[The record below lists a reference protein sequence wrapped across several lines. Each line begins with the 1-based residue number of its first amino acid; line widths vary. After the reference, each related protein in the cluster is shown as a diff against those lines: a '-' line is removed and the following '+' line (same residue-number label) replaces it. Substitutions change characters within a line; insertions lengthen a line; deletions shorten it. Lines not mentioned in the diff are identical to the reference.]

1 MDDRHF
7 YSLAFDAVRDPLLVV
22 DAAGDVHA
30 ANASAIRFLDVA
42 QDTGLFGSEK
52 AGGGEAFSPLA
63 SAGVLALV
71 RRRLSVRAQPVYARD
86 GRDLGIVVDVEPLPG
101 SAALLHFRSP
111 TERLARE
118 LWSDDAVA
126 AVAHE
131 IKNPLAAMRS
141 ALDVVLKDPSAV
153 LLEPHRRM
161 LGAFDR
167 SARRL
172 ARFVDGVLNLSR
184 LHSGVGPAA
193 RESSGVRALI
203 EGVVEEYRALHPHKC
218 PRIECEAQ
226 NDDLHVFADRD
237 GVEIVL
243 LNLLGNAARFAP
255 DGDVVTVRSSRAG
268 VESMEEELRLMPWDV
283 VGRPRLARIDVEDRG
298 LGMTP
303 EVLAHLFE
311 RYHAPADA
319 ERLTRFS
326 APHDLGGTHLG
337 LHISRGIAEAHDG
350 WMRVESRLGEGTVA
364 SVFIPEDEATAR
376 LLSRLR
382 IAADSARRWQ
392 RAGRGLA
399 VVALGKATPDSWED
413 LAARWP
419 EAPRV
424 DPLASTCASQ
434 RTLLWALDDDLAVAI
449 VPLAHTEDGPAAA
462 LGEPVLR
469 ADQFAWGMRGFV
481 AGWCRVE
488 DATSF
493 AQAFHR
499 AASRMGRACAH
510 IAHTAAGGVETGP
523 PRLRTR
529 GGETTG
535 PAAES
540 VHEATANWDEDVME
554 TVGILPAIDTTHDV
568 ENEE

>member
-42 QDTGLFGSEK
+42 QDTGLFASEADE
-52 AGGGEAFSPLA
+52 AGYPIA
-63 SAGVLALV
+63 SAGVLGLV
-71 RRRLSVRAQPVYARD
+71 RRRLSVHAQPVYASD

-141 ALDVVLKDPSAV
+141 ALDVVLKDPAAV

-172 ARFVDGVLNLSR
+172 ARFVDGVLHVSR
-184 LHSGVGPAA
+184 LHNGAGPAA
-193 RESSGVRALI
+193 REPFAVFGLL

-218 PRIECEAQ
+218 PRIVC
-226 NDDLHVFADRD
+226 DVHGPDVHLFANRD
-237 GVEIVL
+237 GAEIVL

-255 DGDVVTVRSSRAG
+255 EGDVVTVRSSRAG
-268 VESMEEELRLMPWDV
+268 VESMEEEMRLMPWDV
-283 VGRPRLARIDVEDRG
+283 VGRPRLARIDVEDHG

-303 EVLAHLFE
+303 DVLAHLFD

-319 ERLTRFS
+319 ESMARFS
-326 APHDLGGTHLG
+326 AARDSGGTHLG
-337 LHISRGIAEAHDG
+337 LHISRGIVEGHDG

-399 VVALGKATPDSWED
+399 VVALGKATSDSWED
-413 LAARWP
+413 LAGRWP
-419 EAPRV
+419 GRPRV

-434 RTLLWALDDDLAVAI
+434 RTLLWALDDDLAVGI
-449 VPLAHTEDGPAAA
+449 VPLAHPEDDPAAT

-469 ADQFAWGMRGFV
+469 ADEFAWGMHGFV

-510 IAHTAAGGVETGP
+510 IAQHAGAGG
-523 PRLRTR
+523 
-529 GGETTG
+529 
-535 PAAES
+535 
-540 VHEATANWDEDVME
+540 EATRPAREMAPSWDDDAME
-554 TVGILPAIDTTHDV
+554 PVGILPALDTTHDV

>member
-1 MDDRHF
+1 MDERHF

-42 QDTGLFGSEK
+42 QDTGLFGSSG
-52 AGGGEAFSPLA
+52 ADGGEAISPIA
-63 SAGVLALV
+63 STGVLELV
-71 RRRLSVRAQPVYARD
+71 RRRLTVRAQPVYASD

-153 LLEPHRRM
+153 FLEPHRRM

-172 ARFVDGVLNLSR
+172 ARFVDGVLNVSR
-184 LHSGVGPAA
+184 LRSGAGPAA
-193 RESSGVRALI
+193 REPIAALRLI

-218 PRIECEAQ
+218 PRMVCDVQ
-226 NDDLHVFADRD
+226 GLDVHVFADRD
-237 GVEIVL
+237 GAEIVL

-255 DGDVVTVRSSRAG
+255 EGDVVTVRSSRAG
-268 VESMEEELRLMPWDV
+268 VESVEEEMRLIPWDV
-283 VGRPRLARIDVEDRG
+283 VGRPRLARIDVEDHG

-303 EVLAHLFE
+303 DVLAHLFD

-319 ERLTRFS
+319 ESMTRFS
-326 APHDLGGTHLG
+326 SVHDSGGTHLG
-337 LHISRGIAEAHDG
+337 LHISRGIVEAHDG
-350 WMRVESRLGEGTVA
+350 WMRIESRLGEGTVA

-392 RAGRGLA
+392 RAGRCLA

-413 LAARWP
+413 RAGGWP
-419 EAPRV
+419 GTPRV

-434 RTLLWALDDDLAVAI
+434 RTLLWVLDDDLAVAI
-449 VPLAHTEDGPAAA
+449 VPLAHPEDDPSQV
-462 LGEPVLR
+462 LGEPVIR
-469 ADQFAWGMRGFV
+469 ADDFAWGMHGFV

-499 AASRMGRACAH
+499 AAARMGRACAQ
-510 IAHTAAGGVETGP
+510 IAQRGTKKAGAGGG
-523 PRLRTR
+523 
-529 GGETTG
+529 TTS
-535 PAAES
+535 AAEIAGMWE
-540 VHEATANWDEDVME
+540 HAME
-554 TVGILPAIDTTHDV
+554 PVGILPAIDTTHDV

>member
-1 MDDRHF
+1 
-7 YSLAFDAVRDPLLVV
+7 V

-42 QDTGLFGSEK
+42 QDTGLFGNEG
-52 AGGGEAFSPLA
+52 AGGAAASSPIA
-63 SAGVLALV
+63 AAGVLEMV
-71 RRRLSVRAQPVYARD
+71 RRRLSARSQPVYARD

-161 LGAFDR
+161 LGTFDR

-172 ARFVDGVLNLSR
+172 ARFVDGLLNVSR
-184 LHSGVGPAA
+184 LHNGAGPSA
-193 RESSGVRALI
+193 RESFTVFGLMES
-203 EGVVEEYRALHPHKC
+203 VVEEYRALHPHKC
-218 PRIECEAQ
+218 PRIVC
-226 NDDLHVFADRD
+226 DVHGPDVHVFADRD
-237 GVEIVL
+237 GAEIVL

-268 VESMEEELRLMPWDV
+268 VESMEEEMRLMPWEV
-283 VGRPRLARIDVEDRG
+283 VGRPRMARIDVEDRG

-303 EVLAHLFE
+303 DVLAHLFD
-311 RYHAPADA
+311 RSHASADPESMA
-319 ERLTRFS
+319 RLS
-326 APHDLGGTHLG
+326 APPDSGGAHLG
-337 LHISRGIAEAHDG
+337 LHISRGIVEAHDG

-382 IAADSARRWQ
+382 IASDSARRWQ

-399 VVALGKATPDSWED
+399 VVALGKATAEKLDD
-413 LAARWP
+413 LAARP
-419 EAPRV
+419 GTPRV
-424 DPLASTCASQ
+424 DLLAFTCAA
-434 RTLLWALDDDLAVAI
+434 RTLPGRRIRCTSRRSANVTRMILPRRCQPYALTTRVGYA
-449 VPLAHTEDGPAAA
+449 
-462 LGEPVLR
+462 
-469 ADQFAWGMRGFV
+469 GFV
-481 AGWCRVE
+481 AGG
-488 DATSF
+488 A
-493 AQAFHR
+493 
-499 AASRMGRACAH
+499 
-510 IAHTAAGGVETGP
+510 
-523 PRLRTR
+523 
-529 GGETTG
+529 GET
-535 PAAES
+535 
-540 VHEATANWDEDVME
+540 
-554 TVGILPAIDTTHDV
+554 
-568 ENEE
+568 